1 MSIAARVVPFSR
13 SIRTLIRKH
22 AALAK
27 PIKDLKDLRVLRVHA
42 CYRHSGPKGPEEHKR
57 RFSLA
62 RAMARD
68 RPSPYGEG
76 AAFFYRSA
84 GALGCHTRMR
94 AGFPRD
100 RWIVRACSM
109 ARDRPSPYVKGRRF
123 FHRSARA
130 CPSRSLDCADDV
142 GTRRSL
148 PPGKRHRSGCHETI
162 LTTTS
167 YETPAHE

>member
-1 MSIAARVVPFSR
+1 MLQTFLHLSAVRRIVVRGPVPRNAHRQEGRFRSFRTYMSIAARVVPFSR

-68 RPSPYGEG
+68 RPSPY
-76 AAFFYRSA
+76 
-84 GALGCHTRMR
+84 
-94 AGFPRD
+94 
-100 RWIVRACSM
+100 
-109 ARDRPSPYVKGRRF
+109 VKGRRF
-123 FHRSARA
+123 FIVARG
-130 CPSRSLDCADDV
+130 PSDAIRASERVSPAIV
-142 GTRRSL
+142 GLCVHAAWRGPVPRPT
-148 PPGKRHRSGCHETI
+148 
-162 LTTTS
+162 
-167 YETPAHE
+167 